1 MKPQSW
7 NDHRIEVIIGVL
19 LRAGVLIAAAV
30 VLIGAGIYLLRH
42 GSEPVDFRTFRGAS
56 PQLRTFSG
64 IISGSIHGSGKSIIQ
79 LGLLLLIATPVA
91 RVAFSAI
98 AFWLER
104 DYLYVGITLA
114 VLAVLAYSL
123 LGSAMR

>member
-1 MKPQSW
+1 MQQLW
-7 NDHRIEVIIGVL
+7 DDHRIEVIIGVL
-19 LRAGVLIAAAV
+19 LRVGVLIAAAV
-30 VLIGAGIYLLRH
+30 VLTGAGIYLARH
-42 GSEPVDFRTFRGAS
+42 GSEPVDFRTFRGAT
-56 PQLRTFSG
+56 PQLRTISG
-64 IISGSIHGSGKSIIQ
+64 IVSGSIQESGKSIIQ

-123 LGSAMR
+123 IGSAIR

>member
-1 MKPQSW
+1 MKPESW
-7 NDHRIEVIIGVL
+7 NDYRIEVIIGVL

-30 VLIGAGIYLLRH
+30 VLLGAGIYLARH
-42 GSEPVDFRTFRGAS
+42 GHESVDFGTFRGES
-56 PQLRTFSG
+56 PELRTVSG
-64 IISGSIHGSGKSIIQ
+64 IVSGSIHDRGRPIIQ

-104 DYLYVGITLA
+104 DYLYVGVTLT

-123 LGSAMR
+123 IGSAVR

>member
-1 MKPQSW
+1 MKLQSW
-7 NDHRIEVIIGVL
+7 NDYRIEVIIGVL
-19 LRAGVLIAAAV
+19 LRTGVLIAAAV
-30 VLIGAGIYLLRH
+30 VLTGAGIYLVRH
-42 GSEPVDFRTFRGAS
+42 GSEPVDFRIFRAAT

-64 IISGSIHGSGKSIIQ
+64 IVAGSIHGSGKSIIQ

-104 DYLYVGITLA
+104 DYLYVGLTLA

-123 LGSAMR
+123 IGSAMR

>member
-1 MKPQSW
+1 MQPFW
-7 NDHRIEVIIGVL
+7 DDHRIEVIIGVL
-19 LRAGVLIAAAV
+19 LRVGVLIAAAV
-30 VLIGAGIYLLRH
+30 VLTRAGIYLARH
-42 GSEPVDFRTFRGAS
+42 GSEPVDFRTFRGAT

-64 IISGSIHGSGKSIIQ
+64 IISGSIQESGKSIIQ

-91 RVAFSAI
+91 RVTFSAI

-123 LGSAMR
+123 IGSAIR